1 MEANEQ
7 FFLWCDRK
15 FCLYVINRG
24 FGGGGGGGV
33 KKKICIPCF
42 EVLIYPFHFLWYRQD
57 KISHILSNLTKMF
70 HLTNLLPR
78 AKQDKSHFVRTGTM
92 VLHLVVGCMH
102 IWNKVILYL
111 LSLIWKTLLSFVV
124 AFLSVLSQFT
134 PKMQNFSKLTISY
147 LYFTDKRPCPV
158 MYCWKENF
166 MILKMHV
173 LFLPHAIS
181 TFSYAFS
188 IFFYLCY
195 QTFFTPSCGFTKDRP

>member
-1 MEANEQ
+1 MVLTVKVEANEQ

-15 FCLYVINRG
+15 CCLYVINRG
-24 FGGGGGGGV
+24 FGGGGGGV
-33 KKKICIPCF
+33 KKKICILCF

-111 LSLIWKTLLSFVV
+111 LSLIWKNTALLCCCIFKCFVTV
-124 AFLSVLSQFT
+124 YSQNAKFF
-134 PKMQNFSKLTISY
+134 KAYYQ
-147 LYFTDKRPCPV
+147 
-158 MYCWKENF
+158 
-166 MILKMHV
+166 
-173 LFLPHAIS
+173 LFV
-181 TFSYAFS
+181 
-188 IFFYLCY
+188 FYW
-195 QTFFTPSCGFTKDRP
+195 

>member
-24 FGGGGGGGV
+24 FGGGRGGLR
-33 KKKICIPCF
+33 KKYVIQCF

-102 IWNKVILYL
+102 VWNKVILYL
-111 LSLIWKTLLSFVV
+111 LSLIWKNTALLCCCIFKCFVTV
-124 AFLSVLSQFT
+124 YSQNAKFF
-134 PKMQNFSKLTISY
+134 KAYYQ
-147 LYFTDKRPCPV
+147 
-158 MYCWKENF
+158 
-166 MILKMHV
+166 
-173 LFLPHAIS
+173 LFV
-181 TFSYAFS
+181 
-188 IFFYLCY
+188 FYW
-195 QTFFTPSCGFTKDRP
+195 